1 MVIEYRLNC
10 SVCGSEALYPEE
22 NTECKYCGYSVL
34 ETIETVER
42 DESKGFCTVGIE
54 GDDVIDCQLVATH
67 RAETEKFEEND
78 TYAQKI
84 CSEHAEKW
92 EGLEGVVEIWKV

>member
-1 MVIEYRLNC
+1 MECSGRL
-10 SVCGSEALYPEE
+10 SPSGSSPE
-22 NTECKYCGYSVL
+22 VL
-34 ETIETVER
+34 
-42 DESKGFCTVGIE
+42 SLPLF
-54 GDDVIDCQLVATH
+54 IDCQLVATH

-84 CSEHAEKW
+84 CSEHAEKL